1 MAFHCWQAGFGSL
14 SESWIFYSDIYLDIS
29 YLIEVLLLYSTG
41 LRSSR
46 RAGVHQISLM
56 KPRGRKNGD
65 SAVFRS
71 RLEFST
77 FIRKIQSRW
86 PCGKNRVHRLWQ
98 NKFSNVNLHTSSP
111 LECLLCHT
119 SISQCLPNHYP
130 DSQNRL
136 HS

>member
-41 LRSSR
+41 LCGGR
-46 RAGVHQISLM
+46 RPGIHQTLLM
-56 KPRGRKNGD
+56 KWRRRKNRD

-77 FIRKIQSRW
+77 IAGKIQTWW
-86 PCGKNRVHRLWQ
+86 PHWKKGVHRRWQ
-98 NKFSNVNLHTSSP
+98 NKLSNINLHTSSP
-111 LECLLCHT
+111 LECWLCRT
-119 SISQCLPNHYP
+119 SISQCLPNHHS
-130 DSQNRL
+130 DSQNGL
-136 HS
+136 HN